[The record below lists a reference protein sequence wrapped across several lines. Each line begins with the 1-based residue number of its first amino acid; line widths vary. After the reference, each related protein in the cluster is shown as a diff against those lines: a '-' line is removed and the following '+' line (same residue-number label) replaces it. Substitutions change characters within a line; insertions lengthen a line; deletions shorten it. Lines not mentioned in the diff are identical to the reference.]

1 MVVFTRAFT
10 AAHLA
15 VLRRGVD
22 PEDPTVLAARHSGG
36 FLLLTRHRLVVTRRT
51 RFLHRLCLH
60 LNANLRHLSNLS
72 WSADARQQ
80 ALTVNLTAVDGVS
93 FQLEPSEVLAI
104 VGESGSGK
112 SVTAQTIIGLTR
124 GPNSR

>member
-1 MVVFTRAFT
+1 MVAFARTLT

-22 PEDPTVLAARHSGG
+22 PDDPTVLAARHRGG
-36 FLLLTRHRLVVTRRT
+36 LLLLTRHRLVVTRRT
-51 RFLHRLCLH
+51 RILNRLRLH

-80 ALTVNLTAVDGVS
+80 ALTVNLTAVDGVREN
-93 FQLEPSEVLAI
+93 FVLQLADADEVWRAEALF
-104 VGESGSGK
+104 
-112 SVTAQTIIGLTR
+112 R
-124 GPNSR
+124 GVVHPRREDFAVAA

>member
-1 MVVFTRAFT
+1 MVVFARTFT

-22 PEDPTVLAARHSGG
+22 PGDPTVLAARHSGG
-36 FLLLTRHRLVVTRRT
+36 FLLLTRHRLVVSRRT

-80 ALTVNLTAVDGVS
+80 ALTVNLTAVDGVREN
-93 FQLEPSEVLAI
+93 FVLQLADADEVRRAEA
-104 VGESGSGK
+104 VF
-112 SVTAQTIIGLTR
+112 R
-124 GPNSR
+124 GVVRGNLPAVA

>member
-1 MVVFTRAFT
+1 MAAFVRTFT

-22 PEDPTVLAARHSGG
+22 PEDPTVLAARHRGG

-51 RFLHRLCLH
+51 RFLHRLRLH

-80 ALTVNLTAVDGVS
+80 ALTVNLTAVDGVREKFVLQLADADAVWRAEAV
-93 FQLEPSEVLAI
+93 FQGVVRQRTEDFVA
-104 VGESGSGK
+104 V
-112 SVTAQTIIGLTR
+112 A
-124 GPNSR
+124 

>member
-1 MVVFTRAFT
+1 MVVFARTFT

-22 PEDPTVLAARHSGG
+22 PDDPTVLAARHSGG

-51 RFLHRLCLH
+51 RFLNRLRLH

-80 ALTVNLTAVDGVS
+80 ALTVNLTAIDGVREK
-93 FQLEPSEVLAI
+93 FVLRLAGADEVWRAEAVFRDVVRQRTEDLVA
-104 VGESGSGK
+104 V
-112 SVTAQTIIGLTR
+112 A
-124 GPNSR
+124 

>member
-1 MVVFTRAFT
+1 MRRFT

-22 PEDPTVLAARHSGG
+22 PDDPTVLAARHRGG
-36 FLLLTRHRLVVTRRT
+36 FLLLTRHRLVVTRRP
-51 RFLHRLCLH
+51 RLLSRLRLH

-80 ALTVNLTAVDGVS
+80 ALTVNLTAVDGVREK
-93 FQLEPSEVLAI
+93 FVLQLADADEVRRAEAVFRGVVEQRTEDL
-104 VGESGSGK
+104 
-112 SVTAQTIIGLTR
+112 TAVA
-124 GPNSR
+124 